1 MDSESYWIKRAE
13 EREQE
18 WNKKSKGTI
27 ERELANYYKQ
37 ALLRIEDDIAV
48 LYGRFAKD
56 NKLTYAEASKM
67 LTSNEFKQWQ
77 MSMEDYLNTIT
88 DSKDNKLLL
97 ELNTLAM
104 RKRIS
109 RLDKLYGDTLKNL
122 YKLGTETEKSIT
134 EFLTDA
140 YKDNYYKNLFD
151 VGKSINIKSSAI
163 EVDDKKISKVLNA
176 SWSGKNYS
184 ERIWKNTDNL
194 AKLIKHEITDG
205 FHRGVSIQKMSNLVQ
220 ERMNVGRYEATRL
233 VRTEMN
239 YVQNQASLDSIK
251 EAEMKYFI
259 FLATLDKKTSTV
271 CRAHDRKVYPVDSAT
286 PGTNMPPL
294 HPHCRST
301 IAGNLTDYD
310 TGRGKRTAKNKD
322 GKRIIIPAAMNYDDY
337 YKVYIEESM
346 SFTDWKKANKKP
358 KAKKNDIIKIDDIE
372 QKINNYRLDYFKL
385 VAKNKPFSERE
396 IVIKNTGKE
405 IINMLEIERIQDLSK
420 KFNQAK
426 DKFRYYRDIYYK
438 NQSREAYD
446 NWYKFSEDFIRIRA
460 EYYNFCA
467 SNVKDTL
474 NKFRLMGTKNLD
486 LKTHL
491 KNSKSKNLNTFL
503 KAYDVYPNDWIKR
516 SIDKGNLS
524 LKSVKRGYYDDK
536 KGIIALS
543 GNGNEQIFATAIH
556 ELGHRMERVVPSILK
571 QEDEFY
577 KRRTENEKLQWMGKG
592 YSKNELTRKDNFVHS
607 YMGKDYGGHAYE
619 LVSMGFEMA
628 YTDSAELLTDMDMA
642 EWIFG
647 MLVLL

>member
-97 ELNTLAM
+97 ELNTLVM

-134 EFLTDA
+134 EFLTGA

-151 VGKSINIKSSAI
+151 IGKSISIKSSAI
-163 EVDDKKISKVLNA
+163 EVDDKKVSKVLNS

-205 FHRGVSIQKMSNLVQ
+205 FHRGVSINKMAKLVQ
-220 ERMNVGRYEATRL
+220 QRMNVGKYEATRL

-239 YVQNQASLDSIK
+239 YVQNKAALDSIK
-251 EAEMKYFI
+251 DSDMKYYI

-271 CRAHDRKVYPVDSAT
+271 CRAHDRKVYPVDGAT

-322 GKRIIIPAAMNYDDY
+322 GKRIIIPATMNYDDY
-337 YKVYIEESM
+337 YKVYIEKSM
-346 SFTDWKKANKKP
+346 SFSQWEKAHKKLTVNANKPTLKELIKNTDIKSCTKDDIINIGRNVCEQFDIKNKIGDKKALKEVFSNFREMGGKLSSEQWAKGSNKITKQQLSEAFSYYPKDWVNYLTDSGKKLYTLITNRGFFNEGAVMANGKYYATKFPDYKTGYVSIHMNGMRKTTPYHEIGHYVEYFNKNALRISKEFLKARTKNEKP
-358 KAKKNDIIKIDDIE
+358 IKLKKLFPNVDYDNKETTKPDNFISPYIGKEYTDASEVLSMGLQAIFEPTEIIKKIEFIDNNYKKIYATIEDDIE
-372 QKINNYRLDYFKL
+372 FLHL
-385 VAKNKPFSERE
+385 
-396 IVIKNTGKE
+396 IVGLI
-405 IINMLEIERIQDLSK
+405 
-420 KFNQAK
+420 
-426 DKFRYYRDIYYK
+426 
-438 NQSREAYD
+438 
-446 NWYKFSEDFIRIRA
+446 
-460 EYYNFCA
+460 
-467 SNVKDTL
+467 
-474 NKFRLMGTKNLD
+474 
-486 LKTHL
+486 
-491 KNSKSKNLNTFL
+491 L
-503 KAYDVYPNDWIKR
+503 KA
-516 SIDKGNLS
+516 
-524 LKSVKRGYYDDK
+524 
-536 KGIIALS
+536 
-543 GNGNEQIFATAIH
+543 
-556 ELGHRMERVVPSILK
+556 
-571 QEDEFY
+571 
-577 KRRTENEKLQWMGKG
+577 
-592 YSKNELTRKDNFVHS
+592 
-607 YMGKDYGGHAYE
+607 
-619 LVSMGFEMA
+619 
-628 YTDSAELLTDMDMA
+628 
-642 EWIFG
+642 
-647 MLVLL
+647 

>member
-67 LTSNEFKQWQ
+67 LTSNEFKQWR
-77 MSMEDYLNTIT
+77 MSLEEYLDAIDKTA
-88 DSKDNKLLL
+88 DNKLLL

-122 YKLGTETEKSIT
+122 YRLGTDSENSMTK
-134 EFLTDA
+134 FLSGA

-151 VGKSINIKSSAI
+151 IGKTIGIKSSVS
-163 EVDDKKISKVLNA
+163 EVDDKKIRKVLNN

-184 ERIWKNTDNL
+184 QRIWKNTDEL
-194 AKLIKHEITDG
+194 AKLIKNEITDG
-205 FHRGVSIQKMSNLVQ
+205 FHRGVSINKMAKLVQ
-220 ERMNVGRYEATRL
+220 QRMNVGKYEATRL

-239 YVQNQASLDSIK
+239 YVQNQATLDSTK
-251 EAEMKYFI
+251 DSDMKYYI

-286 PGTNMPPL
+286 PGINMPPL

-337 YKVYIEESM
+337 YKVYIEKSM
-346 SFTDWKKANKKP
+346 SFSQWEKAHKKLTVNANKPTLKELIKNTDIKSCTKDDIINIGRNVCEQFDIKNKIGDKKALKEVFSNFREMGGELSPEQWAKGSNKITKQQLSEAFSYYPKDWVNYLTDSGKKLYTLITNRGFFSNGAVMANGKYYATKFPDYKTGYVSIHMTGMIKTTPYHEIGHYVEYFNKDALRISKEFLKARTKDEKP
-358 KAKKNDIIKIDDIE
+358 IKLKKLFPNVDYDNKETTKPDNFISPYIGKEYTDASEVLSMGLQAIFEPTEIIKKIEFIDNNYKKIYATIEDDIE
-372 QKINNYRLDYFKL
+372 FLHL
-385 VAKNKPFSERE
+385 
-396 IVIKNTGKE
+396 IVGLI
-405 IINMLEIERIQDLSK
+405 
-420 KFNQAK
+420 
-426 DKFRYYRDIYYK
+426 
-438 NQSREAYD
+438 
-446 NWYKFSEDFIRIRA
+446 
-460 EYYNFCA
+460 
-467 SNVKDTL
+467 
-474 NKFRLMGTKNLD
+474 
-486 LKTHL
+486 
-491 KNSKSKNLNTFL
+491 L
-503 KAYDVYPNDWIKR
+503 KA
-516 SIDKGNLS
+516 
-524 LKSVKRGYYDDK
+524 
-536 KGIIALS
+536 
-543 GNGNEQIFATAIH
+543 
-556 ELGHRMERVVPSILK
+556 
-571 QEDEFY
+571 
-577 KRRTENEKLQWMGKG
+577 
-592 YSKNELTRKDNFVHS
+592 
-607 YMGKDYGGHAYE
+607 
-619 LVSMGFEMA
+619 
-628 YTDSAELLTDMDMA
+628 
-642 EWIFG
+642 
-647 MLVLL
+647 

>member
-337 YKVYIEESM
+337 YKVYIEKSM
-346 SFTDWKKANKKP
+346 SFSQWEKAHKKLTVNANKPTLK
-358 KAKKNDIIKIDDIE
+358 E
-372 QKINNYRLDYFKL
+372 L
-385 VAKNKPFSERE
+385 
-396 IVIKNTGKE
+396 IKNTDIKSCTKDD
-405 IINMLEIERIQDLSK
+405 IINIGRNVCEQFDIKNKIGDKKALKEVFSNFREMGGELLPEQWAKGSNKITKQQLSEAFFYYPKAWVDYLTNSGKKLYTLITPKRGFFNDGAVMANGKYYATKFPDYKTGYVSIHMTGMIKTTPYHEIGHYVEYFNKDALRISK
-420 KFNQAK
+420 EFLTARTK
-426 DKFRYYRDIYYK
+426 DEKPILLRNIF
-438 NQSREAYD
+438 
-446 NWYKFSEDFIRIRA
+446 
-460 EYYNFCA
+460 
-467 SNVKDTL
+467 
-474 NKFRLMGTKNLD
+474 
-486 LKTHL
+486 
-491 KNSKSKNLNTFL
+491 LNT
-503 KAYDVYPNDWIKR
+503 D
-516 SIDKGNLS
+516 
-524 LKSVKRGYYDDK
+524 
-536 KGIIALS
+536 
-543 GNGNEQIFATAIH
+543 
-556 ELGHRMERVVPSILK
+556 
-571 QEDEFY
+571 Y
-577 KRRTENEKLQWMGKG
+577 K
-592 YSKNELTRKDNFVHS
+592 KNEITKPDNFVS
-607 YMGKDYGGHAYE
+607 PYIGKEYDNASE
-619 LVSMGFEMA
+619 VLSMGLELIFEPTTMVKKLN
-628 YTDSAELLTDMDMA
+628 LLIMFVKKF
-642 EWIFG
+642 I
-647 MLVLL
+647 LQ

>member
-163 EVDDKKISKVLNA
+163 EVDDKKISKVLNS

-184 ERIWKNTDNL
+184 ERIWKNIDNL

-271 CRAHDRKVYPVDSAT
+271 CRAHDRKVYPVDSVT
-286 PGTNMPPL
+286 PGINMPPL

-310 TGRGKRTAKNKD
+310 TGRGKRSARDKN
-322 GKRIIIPAAMNYDDY
+322 GNRIIIPAAMNYNDY
-337 YKVYIEESM
+337 YKIYIEKSM
-346 SFTDWKKANKKP
+346 SYSQWEKINKKP
-358 KAKKNDIIKIDDIE
+358 TAKKDDIIKITKYEEVESALINKVGFAKVESSFNKVDKTLAVEVTNQLMKLENKFGVIHVSKNPTICSLSNGQALAYTSCKITNPVDQNLSLCPVGFSNRIRYIE
-372 QKINNYRLDYFKL
+372 NQKEMIKDGFKMPVADENLSVYTVTHEYGHMLQNKL
-385 VAKNKPFSERE
+385 VYDEMVDYGLEKLQATINYNKRTKKGIFSRFYKIIDNVQMKCFRE
-396 IVIKNTGKE
+396 IVNIANKNNKNFKIKDNISGYGNSNFAEFFAEVFTNSQLGKPNE
-405 IINMLEIERIQDLSK
+405 LGKAMLE
-420 KFNQAK
+420 
-426 DKFRYYRDIYYK
+426 
-438 NQSREAYD
+438 
-446 NWYKFSEDFIRIRA
+446 W
-460 EYYNFCA
+460 
-467 SNVKDTL
+467 
-474 NKFRLMGTKNLD
+474 
-486 LKTHL
+486 LK
-491 KNSKSKNLNTFL
+491 
-503 KAYDVYPNDWIKR
+503 
-516 SIDKGNLS
+516 
-524 LKSVKRGYYDDK
+524 
-536 KGIIALS
+536 
-543 GNGNEQIFATAIH
+543 
-556 ELGHRMERVVPSILK
+556 M
-571 QEDEFY
+571 
-577 KRRTENEKLQWMGKG
+577 KG
-592 YSKNELTRKDNFVHS
+592 YDI
-607 YMGKDYGGHAYE
+607 D
-619 LVSMGFEMA
+619 
-628 YTDSAELLTDMDMA
+628 D
-642 EWIFG
+642 
-647 MLVLL
+647 

>member
-77 MSMEDYLNTIT
+77 MSMEDYLNAIT

-109 RLDKLYGDTLKNL
+109 RLDKLYDDTLKNL

-239 YVQNQASLDSIK
+239 YVQNQASLDGIK

-271 CRAHDRKVYPVDSAT
+271 CRAHDRKVYPVDGAT

-337 YKVYIEESM
+337 YKVYIEKSM
-346 SFTDWKKANKKP
+346 SFSQWEKAHKKLTVNANKPTLKELIKNTDIKSCTKDDIINIGRNVCEQFDIKNKIGDKKALKEVFSNFREMGGKLSSEQWAKGSNKITKQQLSEAFSYYPKDWVNYLTDSGKKLYTLITNRGFFNEGAVMANGKYYATKFPDYKTGYVSIHMNGMRKTTPYHEIGHYVEYFNKNALRISKEFLKDRTKDEKSVLLREILFNSRYKKDETTKP
-358 KAKKNDIIKIDDIE
+358 DDFISPYIGKDYPDASEVLSVGLELVFEPTKQLKKVELINGEYKPIYATIKDDIE
-372 QKINNYRLDYFKL
+372 FLYL
-385 VAKNKPFSERE
+385 
-396 IVIKNTGKE
+396 
-405 IINMLEIERIQDLSK
+405 IIGLI
-420 KFNQAK
+420 
-426 DKFRYYRDIYYK
+426 
-438 NQSREAYD
+438 
-446 NWYKFSEDFIRIRA
+446 
-460 EYYNFCA
+460 
-467 SNVKDTL
+467 
-474 NKFRLMGTKNLD
+474 
-486 LKTHL
+486 
-491 KNSKSKNLNTFL
+491 L
-503 KAYDVYPNDWIKR
+503 KA
-516 SIDKGNLS
+516 
-524 LKSVKRGYYDDK
+524 
-536 KGIIALS
+536 
-543 GNGNEQIFATAIH
+543 
-556 ELGHRMERVVPSILK
+556 
-571 QEDEFY
+571 
-577 KRRTENEKLQWMGKG
+577 
-592 YSKNELTRKDNFVHS
+592 
-607 YMGKDYGGHAYE
+607 
-619 LVSMGFEMA
+619 
-628 YTDSAELLTDMDMA
+628 
-642 EWIFG
+642 
-647 MLVLL
+647 

>member
-337 YKVYIEESM
+337 YKVYIEKSM
-346 SFTDWKKANKKP
+346 SFSQWEKAHKKLTVNANKPTLK
-358 KAKKNDIIKIDDIE
+358 E
-372 QKINNYRLDYFKL
+372 L
-385 VAKNKPFSERE
+385 
-396 IVIKNTGKE
+396 IKNTDIKSCTKDD
-405 IINMLEIERIQDLSK
+405 IINIGRNVCEQFDIKNKIGDKKALKEVFSNFREMGGELLPEQWAKGSNKITKQQLSEAFFYYPKAWVDYLTNSGK
-420 KFNQAK
+420 KLYTLITPKRGFFNDGAVMANGK
-426 DKFRYYRDIYYK
+426 YY
-438 NQSREAYD
+438 AT
-446 NWYKFSEDFIRIRA
+446 KFSDYKTGYVSIHMTGMIKTTPYHEIGHYVEYFNKDALRISKEFLTART
-460 EYYNFCA
+460 
-467 SNVKDTL
+467 KDEKPIL
-474 NKFRLMGTKNLD
+474 LRNIF
-486 LKTHL
+486 
-491 KNSKSKNLNTFL
+491 LNT
-503 KAYDVYPNDWIKR
+503 D
-516 SIDKGNLS
+516 
-524 LKSVKRGYYDDK
+524 
-536 KGIIALS
+536 
-543 GNGNEQIFATAIH
+543 
-556 ELGHRMERVVPSILK
+556 
-571 QEDEFY
+571 Y
-577 KRRTENEKLQWMGKG
+577 K
-592 YSKNELTRKDNFVHS
+592 KNEITKPDNFVS
-607 YMGKDYGGHAYE
+607 PYIGKEYDNASEVLSMGLELIFEPTTMVKKVE
-619 LVSMGFEMA
+619 LVDNVRKEV
-628 YTDSAELLTDMDMA
+628 YTTIKDDMEFLYLIIGLILKA
-642 EWIFG
+642 
-647 MLVLL
+647 

>member
-27 ERELANYYKQ
+27 EKELANYYKQ

-77 MSMEDYLNTIT
+77 MSMEDYLNAIT

-163 EVDDKKISKVLNA
+163 EVDDKNSPKVLNS

-310 TGRGKRTAKNKD
+310 TGRGKRSAHDKN
-322 GKRIIIPAAMNYDDY
+322 GKRIIIPAAMKYDDY
-337 YKVYIEESM
+337 YKVYIEKSM
-346 SFTDWKKANKKP
+346 SFSQWEKAHKKLTVNANKPTLKELIKNTDIKSCTKDDIINIGRNVCEQFDIKNKIGDKKALKEVFSNFREMGGKLSSEQWAKGSNKITKQQLSEAFSYYPKDWVNYLTDSGKKLYTLITNRGFFNEGAVMANGKYYATKFPDYKTGYVSIHMNGMRKTTPYHEIGHYVEYFNKDALRISKEFLKARTKDEKP
-358 KAKKNDIIKIDDIE
+358 IKLKNLFPNVDYDNKETTKPDNFISPYIGKEYTDASEVLSMGLQAIFEPTEIIKKIEFIDNNYKKIYATIEDDIE
-372 QKINNYRLDYFKL
+372 FLHL
-385 VAKNKPFSERE
+385 
-396 IVIKNTGKE
+396 IVGLI
-405 IINMLEIERIQDLSK
+405 
-420 KFNQAK
+420 
-426 DKFRYYRDIYYK
+426 
-438 NQSREAYD
+438 
-446 NWYKFSEDFIRIRA
+446 
-460 EYYNFCA
+460 
-467 SNVKDTL
+467 
-474 NKFRLMGTKNLD
+474 
-486 LKTHL
+486 
-491 KNSKSKNLNTFL
+491 L
-503 KAYDVYPNDWIKR
+503 KA
-516 SIDKGNLS
+516 
-524 LKSVKRGYYDDK
+524 
-536 KGIIALS
+536 
-543 GNGNEQIFATAIH
+543 
-556 ELGHRMERVVPSILK
+556 
-571 QEDEFY
+571 
-577 KRRTENEKLQWMGKG
+577 
-592 YSKNELTRKDNFVHS
+592 
-607 YMGKDYGGHAYE
+607 
-619 LVSMGFEMA
+619 
-628 YTDSAELLTDMDMA
+628 
-642 EWIFG
+642 
-647 MLVLL
+647 

>member
-88 DSKDNKLLL
+88 DSTDNKLLL

-163 EVDDKKISKVLNA
+163 EVDDKKISKVLNS

-220 ERMNVGRYEATRL
+220 KRMNVGKYEATRL

-251 EAEMKYFI
+251 EAEMKHFI
-259 FLATLDKKTSTV
+259 FLATLDKKASTL
-271 CRAHDRKVYPVDSAT
+271 CRSHDRKIYPIDEAQA
-286 PGTNMPPL
+286 GNNMPPL

-310 TGRGKRTAKNKD
+310 REIGKRTAKDDK
-322 GKRIIIPAAMNYDDY
+322 GKRIIIPAKMNYDDY
-337 YKVYIEESM
+337 YKVYIKKSM
-346 SFTDWKKANKKP
+346 SYEDWEKANNINYMSNSFRPTFGKISDVKVTGLKDNISIKKVENSEFNLWTDLSETKRSMP
-358 KAKKNDIIKIDDIE
+358 IKICEKVLKQIKPTLPKILDIP
-372 QKINNYRLDYFKL
+372 QIVL
-385 VAKNKPFSERE
+385 V
-396 IVIKNTGKE
+396 
-405 IINMLEIERIQDLSK
+405 
-420 KFNQAK
+420 
-426 DKFRYYRDIYYK
+426 
-438 NQSREAYD
+438 
-446 NWYKFSEDFIRIRA
+446 DF
-460 EYYNFCA
+460 EKYNF
-467 SNVKDTL
+467 
-474 NKFRLMGTKNLD
+474 
-486 LKTHL
+486 
-491 KNSKSKNLNTFL
+491 NSLC
-503 KAYDVYPNDWIKR
+503 
-516 SIDKGNLS
+516 
-524 LKSVKRGYYDDK
+524 
-536 KGIIALS
+536 
-543 GNGNEQIFATAIH
+543 
-556 ELGHRMERVVPSILK
+556 
-571 QEDEFY
+571 
-577 KRRTENEKLQWMGKG
+577 
-592 YSKNELTRKDNFVHS
+592 
-607 YMGKDYGGHAYE
+607 
-619 LVSMGFEMA
+619 
-628 YTDSAELLTDMDMA
+628 
-642 EWIFG
+642 
-647 MLVLL
+647 

>member
-97 ELNTLAM
+97 ELNTLVM

-134 EFLTDA
+134 EFLTGA

-151 VGKSINIKSSAI
+151 IGKSISIKSSAI
-163 EVDDKKISKVLNA
+163 EVDDKKVSKVLNS

-205 FHRGVSIQKMSNLVQ
+205 FHRGVSINKMAKLVQ
-220 ERMNVGRYEATRL
+220 QRMNVGKYEATRL

-239 YVQNQASLDSIK
+239 YVQNKAALDSIK
-251 EAEMKYFI
+251 DSDMKYYI

-271 CRAHDRKVYPVDSAT
+271 CRAHDRKVYPVDGAT

-322 GKRIIIPAAMNYDDY
+322 GKRIIIPATMNYDDY
-337 YKVYIEESM
+337 YKVYIEKSM
-346 SFTDWKKANKKP
+346 SFSQWEKAHKKLTVNANKPTLK
-358 KAKKNDIIKIDDIE
+358 E
-372 QKINNYRLDYFKL
+372 L
-385 VAKNKPFSERE
+385 
-396 IVIKNTGKE
+396 IKNTDIKSCTKDD
-405 IINMLEIERIQDLSK
+405 IINIGRNVCEQFDIKNKIGDKKALKEVFSNFREMGGKLSSEQWAKGSNKITKQQLSEAFSYYPKDWVNYLTDSGKKLYTLITNRGFFNDGAVMANGKYYATKFPDYKTGYVSIHMTGMIKTTPYHEIGHYVEYFNKDALRISK
-420 KFNQAK
+420 EFLTARTK
-426 DKFRYYRDIYYK
+426 DEKPILLRNIF
-438 NQSREAYD
+438 
-446 NWYKFSEDFIRIRA
+446 
-460 EYYNFCA
+460 
-467 SNVKDTL
+467 
-474 NKFRLMGTKNLD
+474 
-486 LKTHL
+486 
-491 KNSKSKNLNTFL
+491 LNT
-503 KAYDVYPNDWIKR
+503 D
-516 SIDKGNLS
+516 
-524 LKSVKRGYYDDK
+524 
-536 KGIIALS
+536 
-543 GNGNEQIFATAIH
+543 
-556 ELGHRMERVVPSILK
+556 
-571 QEDEFY
+571 Y
-577 KRRTENEKLQWMGKG
+577 K
-592 YSKNELTRKDNFVHS
+592 KNEITKPDNFVS
-607 YMGKDYGGHAYE
+607 PYIGKEYDNASEVLSMGLELIFEPTTMVKKVE
-619 LVSMGFEMA
+619 LVDNVRKEV
-628 YTDSAELLTDMDMA
+628 YTTIKDDMEFLYLIIGLILKA
-642 EWIFG
+642 
-647 MLVLL
+647 

>member
-27 ERELANYYKQ
+27 EKELANYYKQ

-77 MSMEDYLNTIT
+77 MSMEDYLNAIT

-163 EVDDKKISKVLNA
+163 EVDDKKISKVLNS

-337 YKVYIEESM
+337 YKVYIEKSM
-346 SFTDWKKANKKP
+346 SFSQWEKAHKKLTVNANKPTLK
-358 KAKKNDIIKIDDIE
+358 E
-372 QKINNYRLDYFKL
+372 L
-385 VAKNKPFSERE
+385 
-396 IVIKNTGKE
+396 IKNTDIKSCTKDD
-405 IINMLEIERIQDLSK
+405 IINIGRNVCEQFDIKNKIGDKKALKEVFSNFREMGGKLSSEQWAKGSNKITKQQLSEAFFYYPKAWVDYLTNSGKKLYTLITPKRGFFNDGAVMANGKYYATKFPDYKTGYVSIHMTGMIKTTPYHEIGHYVEYFNKDALRISK
-420 KFNQAK
+420 EFLTARTK
-426 DKFRYYRDIYYK
+426 DEKPILLRNIF
-438 NQSREAYD
+438 
-446 NWYKFSEDFIRIRA
+446 
-460 EYYNFCA
+460 
-467 SNVKDTL
+467 
-474 NKFRLMGTKNLD
+474 
-486 LKTHL
+486 
-491 KNSKSKNLNTFL
+491 LNT
-503 KAYDVYPNDWIKR
+503 D
-516 SIDKGNLS
+516 
-524 LKSVKRGYYDDK
+524 
-536 KGIIALS
+536 
-543 GNGNEQIFATAIH
+543 
-556 ELGHRMERVVPSILK
+556 
-571 QEDEFY
+571 Y
-577 KRRTENEKLQWMGKG
+577 K
-592 YSKNELTRKDNFVHS
+592 KNEITKPDNFVS
-607 YMGKDYGGHAYE
+607 PYIGKEYDNASEVLSMGLELIFEPTTMIKKVE
-619 LVSMGFEMA
+619 LVDNVRKEV
-628 YTDSAELLTDMDMA
+628 YTTIKDDMEFLYLIIGLILKA
-642 EWIFG
+642 
-647 MLVLL
+647 

>member
-67 LTSNEFKQWQ
+67 LTSNEFKQWR
-77 MSMEDYLNTIT
+77 MSLEEYLDAIDKNV
-88 DSKDNKLLL
+88 DNKLLL

-122 YKLGTETEKSIT
+122 YRLGTDSENGMTK
-134 EFLTDA
+134 FLSGA

-151 VGKSINIKSSAI
+151 IGKTIGIKSSVS
-163 EVDDKKISKVLNA
+163 EVDDKKIRKVLNN

-184 ERIWKNTDNL
+184 QRIWKNTDKL
-194 AKLIKHEITDG
+194 AKLIKNEITDG
-205 FHRGVSIQKMSNLVQ
+205 FHRGVSINKMAKLVQ
-220 ERMNVGRYEATRL
+220 QRMNVGKYEATRL

-239 YVQNQASLDSIK
+239 YVQNQATLDSTK
-251 EAEMKYFI
+251 DSDMKYYI

-271 CRAHDRKVYPVDSAT
+271 CRAHDRRVYPVDSAT

-337 YKVYIEESM
+337 YKVYIEKSM
-346 SFTDWKKANKKP
+346 SFSQWEKAHKKLTVNANKPTLKELIKNTDIKSCTKDDIINIGRNVCEQFDIKNKIGDKKALKEVFSNFREMGGELSPEQWAKGSNKITKQQLSEAFSYYPKDWVNYLTDSGKKLYTLITNRGFFSNGAVMANGKYYATKFPDYKTGYVSIHMTGMIKTTPYHEIGHYVEYFNKDALRISKEFLKARTKDEKP
-358 KAKKNDIIKIDDIE
+358 IKLKKLFPNVDYDNKETTKPDNFISPYIGKEYTDASEVLSMGLQAIFEPTEIIKKIEFIDNNYKKIYATIEDDIE
-372 QKINNYRLDYFKL
+372 FLHL
-385 VAKNKPFSERE
+385 
-396 IVIKNTGKE
+396 IVGLI
-405 IINMLEIERIQDLSK
+405 
-420 KFNQAK
+420 
-426 DKFRYYRDIYYK
+426 
-438 NQSREAYD
+438 
-446 NWYKFSEDFIRIRA
+446 
-460 EYYNFCA
+460 
-467 SNVKDTL
+467 
-474 NKFRLMGTKNLD
+474 
-486 LKTHL
+486 
-491 KNSKSKNLNTFL
+491 L
-503 KAYDVYPNDWIKR
+503 KA
-516 SIDKGNLS
+516 
-524 LKSVKRGYYDDK
+524 
-536 KGIIALS
+536 
-543 GNGNEQIFATAIH
+543 
-556 ELGHRMERVVPSILK
+556 
-571 QEDEFY
+571 
-577 KRRTENEKLQWMGKG
+577 
-592 YSKNELTRKDNFVHS
+592 
-607 YMGKDYGGHAYE
+607 
-619 LVSMGFEMA
+619 
-628 YTDSAELLTDMDMA
+628 
-642 EWIFG
+642 
-647 MLVLL
+647 

>member
-259 FLATLDKKTSTV
+259 FLATLDKKTSTL

-310 TGRGKRTAKNKD
+310 TGRGKRSARDKN

-337 YKVYIEESM
+337 YKVYIEKSM
-346 SFTDWKKANKKP
+346 SFSQWEKAHKKLTVNANKPTLKELI
-358 KAKKNDIIKIDDIE
+358 KNTDIKSCTKDDIINIGRNVCEQFDIKNKIGDKEALKEVFSNFREMGGELSPEQWAKGSNKITKQQLSEAFSYYPKDWVNYLTDSGKKLYTLITNRGFFNEGAVMANGKYYATKFPDYKTGYVSIHMNGMRKTTPYHEIGHYVEYFNKNALRISKEFLKDRTKDEKSVLLREILFNSRYKKDETTKPDDFISPYIGKDYPDASEVLSVGLELVFEPTKQLKKVELINGEYKPIYATIKDDIE
-372 QKINNYRLDYFKL
+372 FLYL
-385 VAKNKPFSERE
+385 
-396 IVIKNTGKE
+396 
-405 IINMLEIERIQDLSK
+405 IIGLI
-420 KFNQAK
+420 
-426 DKFRYYRDIYYK
+426 
-438 NQSREAYD
+438 
-446 NWYKFSEDFIRIRA
+446 
-460 EYYNFCA
+460 
-467 SNVKDTL
+467 
-474 NKFRLMGTKNLD
+474 
-486 LKTHL
+486 
-491 KNSKSKNLNTFL
+491 L
-503 KAYDVYPNDWIKR
+503 KA
-516 SIDKGNLS
+516 
-524 LKSVKRGYYDDK
+524 
-536 KGIIALS
+536 
-543 GNGNEQIFATAIH
+543 
-556 ELGHRMERVVPSILK
+556 
-571 QEDEFY
+571 
-577 KRRTENEKLQWMGKG
+577 
-592 YSKNELTRKDNFVHS
+592 
-607 YMGKDYGGHAYE
+607 
-619 LVSMGFEMA
+619 
-628 YTDSAELLTDMDMA
+628 
-642 EWIFG
+642 
-647 MLVLL
+647 

>member
-67 LTSNEFKQWQ
+67 LTSNEFKQWR
-77 MSMEDYLNTIT
+77 MSLEEYLDAIDKTA
-88 DSKDNKLLL
+88 DNKLLL

-122 YKLGTETEKSIT
+122 YRLGTDSENSMTK
-134 EFLTDA
+134 FLSGA

-151 VGKSINIKSSAI
+151 IGKTIGIKSSVS
-163 EVDDKKISKVLNA
+163 EVDDKKIRKVLNN

-184 ERIWKNTDNL
+184 QRIWKNTDKL
-194 AKLIKHEITDG
+194 AKLIKNEITDG
-205 FHRGVSIQKMSNLVQ
+205 FHRGVSINKMAKLVQ
-220 ERMNVGRYEATRL
+220 QRMNVGKYEATRL

-239 YVQNQASLDSIK
+239 YVQNQAALDSIK
-251 EAEMKYFI
+251 DADMKYYI

-337 YKVYIEESM
+337 YKVYIEKSM
-346 SFTDWKKANKKP
+346 SFSQWEKAHKKLTVNANKPTLKELIKNTDIKSCTKDDIINIGRNVCEQFDIKNKIGDKKALKEVFSNFREMGGELSPEQWAKGSNKITKQQLSEAFSYYPKDWVNYLTDSGKKLYTLITNRGFFSNGAVMANGKYYATKFPDYKTGYVSIHMTGMIKTTPYHEIGHYVEYFNKDALRISKEFLKARTKDEKP
-358 KAKKNDIIKIDDIE
+358 IKLKKLFPNVDYDNKETTKPDNFISPYIGKEYTDASEVLSMGLQAIFEPTEIIKKIEFIDNNYKKIYATIEDDIE
-372 QKINNYRLDYFKL
+372 FLHL
-385 VAKNKPFSERE
+385 
-396 IVIKNTGKE
+396 IVGLI
-405 IINMLEIERIQDLSK
+405 
-420 KFNQAK
+420 
-426 DKFRYYRDIYYK
+426 
-438 NQSREAYD
+438 
-446 NWYKFSEDFIRIRA
+446 
-460 EYYNFCA
+460 
-467 SNVKDTL
+467 
-474 NKFRLMGTKNLD
+474 
-486 LKTHL
+486 
-491 KNSKSKNLNTFL
+491 L
-503 KAYDVYPNDWIKR
+503 KA
-516 SIDKGNLS
+516 
-524 LKSVKRGYYDDK
+524 
-536 KGIIALS
+536 
-543 GNGNEQIFATAIH
+543 
-556 ELGHRMERVVPSILK
+556 
-571 QEDEFY
+571 
-577 KRRTENEKLQWMGKG
+577 
-592 YSKNELTRKDNFVHS
+592 
-607 YMGKDYGGHAYE
+607 
-619 LVSMGFEMA
+619 
-628 YTDSAELLTDMDMA
+628 
-642 EWIFG
+642 
-647 MLVLL
+647 

>member
-337 YKVYIEESM
+337 YKVYIEKSM
-346 SFTDWKKANKKP
+346 SFSQWEKAHKKLTVNANKPTLK
-358 KAKKNDIIKIDDIE
+358 E
-372 QKINNYRLDYFKL
+372 L
-385 VAKNKPFSERE
+385 
-396 IVIKNTGKE
+396 IKNTDIKSCTKDD
-405 IINMLEIERIQDLSK
+405 IINIGRNVCEQFDIKNKIGDKKALKEVFSNFREMGGELLPEQWAKGSNKITKHQLSEAFFYYPKAWVDYLTNSGKKLYTLITPKRGFFNDGAVMANGKYYATKFPDYKTGYVSIHMTGMIKTTPYHEIGHYVEYFNKDALRISK
-420 KFNQAK
+420 EFLTARTK
-426 DKFRYYRDIYYK
+426 DEKPILLRNIF
-438 NQSREAYD
+438 
-446 NWYKFSEDFIRIRA
+446 
-460 EYYNFCA
+460 
-467 SNVKDTL
+467 
-474 NKFRLMGTKNLD
+474 
-486 LKTHL
+486 
-491 KNSKSKNLNTFL
+491 LNT
-503 KAYDVYPNDWIKR
+503 D
-516 SIDKGNLS
+516 
-524 LKSVKRGYYDDK
+524 
-536 KGIIALS
+536 
-543 GNGNEQIFATAIH
+543 
-556 ELGHRMERVVPSILK
+556 
-571 QEDEFY
+571 Y
-577 KRRTENEKLQWMGKG
+577 K
-592 YSKNELTRKDNFVHS
+592 KNEITKPDNFVS
-607 YMGKDYGGHAYE
+607 PYIGKEYDNASEVLSMGLELIFEPTTMVKKVE
-619 LVSMGFEMA
+619 LVDNVRKEV
-628 YTDSAELLTDMDMA
+628 YTTIKDDMEFLYLIIGLILKA
-642 EWIFG
+642 
-647 MLVLL
+647 

>member
-337 YKVYIEESM
+337 YKVYIEKSM
-346 SFTDWKKANKKP
+346 SFSQWEKAHKKLTVNANKPTLKELIKNTDIKSCTKDDIINIGRNVCEQFDIKNKIGDKKALKEVFSNFREMGGELLPEQWAKGSNKITKQQLSEAFFYYPKDWVNYLTDSGKKLYTLITNRGFFNEGAVMANGKYYATKFPDYKTGYVSIHMNGMRKTTPYHEIGHYVEYFNKNALRISKEFLKDRTKDEKSVLLREILFNSRYKKDETTKP
-358 KAKKNDIIKIDDIE
+358 DDFITPYIGKDYPDASEVLSVGLELVFEPTEQLKKVELINGEYKPIYATIKDDIE
-372 QKINNYRLDYFKL
+372 FLYL
-385 VAKNKPFSERE
+385 
-396 IVIKNTGKE
+396 
-405 IINMLEIERIQDLSK
+405 IIGLI
-420 KFNQAK
+420 
-426 DKFRYYRDIYYK
+426 
-438 NQSREAYD
+438 
-446 NWYKFSEDFIRIRA
+446 
-460 EYYNFCA
+460 
-467 SNVKDTL
+467 
-474 NKFRLMGTKNLD
+474 
-486 LKTHL
+486 
-491 KNSKSKNLNTFL
+491 L
-503 KAYDVYPNDWIKR
+503 KA
-516 SIDKGNLS
+516 
-524 LKSVKRGYYDDK
+524 
-536 KGIIALS
+536 
-543 GNGNEQIFATAIH
+543 
-556 ELGHRMERVVPSILK
+556 
-571 QEDEFY
+571 
-577 KRRTENEKLQWMGKG
+577 
-592 YSKNELTRKDNFVHS
+592 
-607 YMGKDYGGHAYE
+607 
-619 LVSMGFEMA
+619 
-628 YTDSAELLTDMDMA
+628 
-642 EWIFG
+642 
-647 MLVLL
+647 

>member
-310 TGRGKRTAKNKD
+310 TGRGKRMAKNKD

-337 YKVYIEESM
+337 YKVYIEKSM
-346 SFTDWKKANKKP
+346 SFSQWEKAHKKLTVNANKPTLKELIKNTDIKSCTKDDIINIGRNVCEQFDIKNKIGDKKALKEVFSNFREMGGELLPEQWARGSNKITKQQLSEAFFYYP
-358 KAKKNDIIKIDDIE
+358 KAWVDYLTNSGKKLYTLITPKRGFFNDGAVMANGKYYATKFPDYKTGYVSIHMTGMIKTTPYHEIGHYVEYFNKDALRISKEFLKARTKDEKPIKLKKLFPNVDYDNKETTKPDNFISPYIGKEYTDASEVLSMGLQAIFEPTEIIKKIEFVDNNYKKIYATIEDDIE
-372 QKINNYRLDYFKL
+372 FLHL
-385 VAKNKPFSERE
+385 
-396 IVIKNTGKE
+396 IVGLI
-405 IINMLEIERIQDLSK
+405 
-420 KFNQAK
+420 
-426 DKFRYYRDIYYK
+426 
-438 NQSREAYD
+438 
-446 NWYKFSEDFIRIRA
+446 
-460 EYYNFCA
+460 
-467 SNVKDTL
+467 
-474 NKFRLMGTKNLD
+474 
-486 LKTHL
+486 
-491 KNSKSKNLNTFL
+491 L
-503 KAYDVYPNDWIKR
+503 KA
-516 SIDKGNLS
+516 
-524 LKSVKRGYYDDK
+524 
-536 KGIIALS
+536 
-543 GNGNEQIFATAIH
+543 
-556 ELGHRMERVVPSILK
+556 
-571 QEDEFY
+571 
-577 KRRTENEKLQWMGKG
+577 
-592 YSKNELTRKDNFVHS
+592 
-607 YMGKDYGGHAYE
+607 
-619 LVSMGFEMA
+619 
-628 YTDSAELLTDMDMA
+628 
-642 EWIFG
+642 
-647 MLVLL
+647 

>member
-27 ERELANYYKQ
+27 EKELANYYKQ

-97 ELNTLAM
+97 ELNTLVM

-134 EFLTDA
+134 EFLTGA

-151 VGKSINIKSSAI
+151 IGKSISIKSSAI
-163 EVDDKKISKVLNA
+163 EVDDKKVSKVLNS

-205 FHRGVSIQKMSNLVQ
+205 FHRGVSIKKMSNLVQ

-251 EAEMKYFI
+251 EAKMKYFI

-337 YKVYIEESM
+337 YKVYIEKSM
-346 SFTDWKKANKKP
+346 SFSQWEKAHKKLTVNANKPTLK
-358 KAKKNDIIKIDDIE
+358 E
-372 QKINNYRLDYFKL
+372 L
-385 VAKNKPFSERE
+385 
-396 IVIKNTGKE
+396 IKNTDIKSCTKDD
-405 IINMLEIERIQDLSK
+405 IINIGRNVCEQFDIKNKIGDKKALKEVFSNFREMGGKLSSEQWAKGSNKITKQQLSEAFFYYPKAWVDYLTNSGKKLYTLITPKRGFFNDGAVMANGKYYATKFPDYKTGYVSIHMTGMIKTTPYHEIGHYVEYFNKDALRISK
-420 KFNQAK
+420 EFLTARTK
-426 DKFRYYRDIYYK
+426 DEKPILLRNIF
-438 NQSREAYD
+438 
-446 NWYKFSEDFIRIRA
+446 
-460 EYYNFCA
+460 
-467 SNVKDTL
+467 
-474 NKFRLMGTKNLD
+474 
-486 LKTHL
+486 
-491 KNSKSKNLNTFL
+491 LNT
-503 KAYDVYPNDWIKR
+503 D
-516 SIDKGNLS
+516 
-524 LKSVKRGYYDDK
+524 
-536 KGIIALS
+536 
-543 GNGNEQIFATAIH
+543 
-556 ELGHRMERVVPSILK
+556 
-571 QEDEFY
+571 Y
-577 KRRTENEKLQWMGKG
+577 K
-592 YSKNELTRKDNFVHS
+592 KNEITKPDNFVS
-607 YMGKDYGGHAYE
+607 PYIGKEYDNASEVLSMGLELIFEPTTMVKKVE
-619 LVSMGFEMA
+619 LVDNVRKEV
-628 YTDSAELLTDMDMA
+628 YTTIKDDMEFLYLIIGLILKA
-642 EWIFG
+642 
-647 MLVLL
+647 

>member
-337 YKVYIEESM
+337 YKVYIEKSM
-346 SFTDWKKANKKP
+346 SFSQWEKAHKKLTVNANKPTLKELIKNTDIKSCTKDDIINIGRNVCEQFDIKNKIGDKKALKEVFSNFREMGGELSPEQWAKGSNKITKQQLSEAFFYYP
-358 KAKKNDIIKIDDIE
+358 KAWVDYLTNSGKKLYTLITPKRGFFNDGAVMANGKYYATKFPDYKTGYVSIHMTGMIKTTPYHEIGHYVEYFNKNALRISKEFLKDRTKDEKSVLLREILFNSRYKKDETTKPDDFITPYIGKDYPDASEVLSVGLELVFEPTEQLKKVELINGEYKPIYATIKDDIE
-372 QKINNYRLDYFKL
+372 FLYL
-385 VAKNKPFSERE
+385 
-396 IVIKNTGKE
+396 
-405 IINMLEIERIQDLSK
+405 IIGLI
-420 KFNQAK
+420 
-426 DKFRYYRDIYYK
+426 
-438 NQSREAYD
+438 
-446 NWYKFSEDFIRIRA
+446 
-460 EYYNFCA
+460 
-467 SNVKDTL
+467 
-474 NKFRLMGTKNLD
+474 
-486 LKTHL
+486 
-491 KNSKSKNLNTFL
+491 L
-503 KAYDVYPNDWIKR
+503 KA
-516 SIDKGNLS
+516 
-524 LKSVKRGYYDDK
+524 
-536 KGIIALS
+536 
-543 GNGNEQIFATAIH
+543 
-556 ELGHRMERVVPSILK
+556 
-571 QEDEFY
+571 
-577 KRRTENEKLQWMGKG
+577 
-592 YSKNELTRKDNFVHS
+592 
-607 YMGKDYGGHAYE
+607 
-619 LVSMGFEMA
+619 
-628 YTDSAELLTDMDMA
+628 
-642 EWIFG
+642 
-647 MLVLL
+647 

>member
-67 LTSNEFKQWQ
+67 LTSNEFKQWR
-77 MSMEDYLNTIT
+77 MSLEEYLDAIDKNV
-88 DSKDNKLLL
+88 DNKLLL

-122 YKLGTETEKSIT
+122 YRLGTDSENGMTK
-134 EFLTDA
+134 FLSGA

-151 VGKSINIKSSAI
+151 IGKTIGIKSSVS
-163 EVDDKKISKVLNA
+163 EVDDKKIRKVLNN

-184 ERIWKNTDNL
+184 ERIWKNTDKL
-194 AKLIKHEITDG
+194 SKLIKNEITDG
-205 FHRGVSIQKMSNLVQ
+205 FHRGVSINKMAKLVQ
-220 ERMNVGRYEATRL
+220 QRMNVGKYEATRL

-239 YVQNQASLDSIK
+239 YVQNQAALDSIK
-251 EAEMKYFI
+251 DADMKYYI

-337 YKVYIEESM
+337 YKVYIEKSM
-346 SFTDWKKANKKP
+346 SFSQWEKAHKKLTVNANKPTLKELIKNTDIKSCTKDDIINIGRNVCEQFDIKNKIGDKKALKEVFSNFREMGGELSPEQWAKGSNKITKQQLSEAFSYYPKDWVNYLTDSGKKLYTLITNRGFFSNGAVMANGKYYATKFPDYKTGYVSIHMTGMIKTTPYHEIGHYVEYFNKDALRISKEFLKARTKDEKP
-358 KAKKNDIIKIDDIE
+358 IKLKKLFPNVDYDNKETTKPDNFISPYIGKEYTDASEVLSMGLQAIFEPTEIIKKIEFIDNNYKKIYATIEDDIE
-372 QKINNYRLDYFKL
+372 FLHL
-385 VAKNKPFSERE
+385 
-396 IVIKNTGKE
+396 IVGLI
-405 IINMLEIERIQDLSK
+405 
-420 KFNQAK
+420 
-426 DKFRYYRDIYYK
+426 
-438 NQSREAYD
+438 
-446 NWYKFSEDFIRIRA
+446 
-460 EYYNFCA
+460 
-467 SNVKDTL
+467 
-474 NKFRLMGTKNLD
+474 
-486 LKTHL
+486 
-491 KNSKSKNLNTFL
+491 L
-503 KAYDVYPNDWIKR
+503 KA
-516 SIDKGNLS
+516 
-524 LKSVKRGYYDDK
+524 
-536 KGIIALS
+536 
-543 GNGNEQIFATAIH
+543 
-556 ELGHRMERVVPSILK
+556 
-571 QEDEFY
+571 
-577 KRRTENEKLQWMGKG
+577 
-592 YSKNELTRKDNFVHS
+592 
-607 YMGKDYGGHAYE
+607 
-619 LVSMGFEMA
+619 
-628 YTDSAELLTDMDMA
+628 
-642 EWIFG
+642 
-647 MLVLL
+647 

>member
-27 ERELANYYKQ
+27 ERELANYYRQ

-337 YKVYIEESM
+337 YKVYIEKSM
-346 SFTDWKKANKKP
+346 SFSQWEKAHKKLTVNANKPTLK
-358 KAKKNDIIKIDDIE
+358 E
-372 QKINNYRLDYFKL
+372 L
-385 VAKNKPFSERE
+385 
-396 IVIKNTGKE
+396 IKNTDIKSCTKDD
-405 IINMLEIERIQDLSK
+405 IINIGRNVCEQFDIKNKIGDKKALKEVFSNFREMGGELLPEQWAKGSNKITKQQLSEAFFYYPKAWVDYLTNSGKKLYTLITPKRGFFNDGAVMANGKYYATKFPDYKTGYVSIHMTGMIKTTPYHEIGHYVEYFNKDALRISK
-420 KFNQAK
+420 EFLTARTK
-426 DKFRYYRDIYYK
+426 DEKPILLRNIF
-438 NQSREAYD
+438 
-446 NWYKFSEDFIRIRA
+446 
-460 EYYNFCA
+460 
-467 SNVKDTL
+467 
-474 NKFRLMGTKNLD
+474 
-486 LKTHL
+486 
-491 KNSKSKNLNTFL
+491 LNT
-503 KAYDVYPNDWIKR
+503 D
-516 SIDKGNLS
+516 
-524 LKSVKRGYYDDK
+524 
-536 KGIIALS
+536 
-543 GNGNEQIFATAIH
+543 
-556 ELGHRMERVVPSILK
+556 
-571 QEDEFY
+571 Y
-577 KRRTENEKLQWMGKG
+577 K
-592 YSKNELTRKDNFVHS
+592 KNEITKPDNFVS
-607 YMGKDYGGHAYE
+607 PYIGKEYDNASEVLSMGLELIFEPTTMVKKVE
-619 LVSMGFEMA
+619 LVDNVRKEV
-628 YTDSAELLTDMDMA
+628 YTTIKDDMEFLYLIIGLILKA
-642 EWIFG
+642 
-647 MLVLL
+647 